1 MKKLLFVLIAA
12 LVTSFA
18 ANAQASLV
26 QENDY
31 ESFTSV
37 NISDDFSVKLVNSPK
52 YSVKTVSDERIAPYV
67 SCYVKNGALY
77 VSLDRKSFTQ
87 ELKKQLKVKGTAAP
101 TLEVEIYC
109 PTISALELSGNAHLK
124 LADVINAQNFTLVLT
139 DKAKVNKI
147 NFEGE
152 TAEIN
157 LSKGSYASIEA
168 TTAKT
173 LYVTTEN
180 SSQAIVKHF
189 GNAISLVASGAS
201 TQNVES
207 EAVNMNADFS
217 GGSTIEVKGST
228 TMLQAK
234 GSGTSRLTAE
244 ETVADN
250 ASVTQTG
257 SSKCHVNVTGNLLV
271 NLSGGAMLT
280 FKDKPVIEVER
291 ILNST
296 LIKHDDPRRK

>member
-1 MKKLLFVLIAA
+1 MKKLLFTLVAA
-12 LVTSFA
+12 IFTSLA

-31 ESFTSV
+31 ESFSSV
-37 NISDDFSVKLVNSPK
+37 NVSDDFSVKLINSPK

-67 SCYVKNGALY
+67 VCYVKNGVLY
-77 VSLDRKSFTQ
+77 VSLDRKSFSQ
-87 ELKKQLKVKGTAAP
+87 ELKKQMRVKGTAAP
-101 TLEVEIYC
+101 ILEAEIYC
-109 PTISALELSGNAHLK
+109 PTIKSLEMSGNANLK
-124 LADVINAQNFTLVLT
+124 LADVINAPNFTLILT

-147 NFEGE
+147 NIEGE

-157 LSKGSYASIEA
+157 LSKGAYASIEA
-168 TTAKT
+168 TTVKT

-180 SSQAIVKHF
+180 TSQAIVKHF
-189 GNAISLVASGAS
+189 GNAISLVSSGAS

-207 EAVNMNADFS
+207 EVVNMNADFS

-228 TMLQAK
+228 TMLQAN

-244 ETVADN
+244 ETVADS

>member
-31 ESFTSV
+31 ESFSSV
-37 NISDDFSVKLVNSPK
+37 NVSDDFSVKLINSPK

-67 SCYVKNGALY
+67 VCYVKNGVLY
-77 VSLDRKSFTQ
+77 VSLDRKSFSQ
-87 ELKKQLKVKGTAAP
+87 ELKKQMRVKGTAAP
-101 TLEVEIYC
+101 ILEAEIYC
-109 PTISALELSGNAHLK
+109 PTIKSLEMSGNANLK
-124 LADVINAQNFTLVLT
+124 LADVINAPNFTLILT

-157 LSKGSYASIEA
+157 LSKGAYASIEA
-168 TTAKT
+168 TTVKT

-180 SSQAIVKHF
+180 TSQAIVKHF
-189 GNAISLVASGAS
+189 GNAISLVSSGAS

-207 EAVNMNADFS
+207 EVVNMNADFS

-244 ETVADN
+244 ETVADS

>member
-1 MKKLLFVLIAA
+1 MKKLLFTLVAA
-12 LVTSFA
+12 IFTSLA

-31 ESFTSV
+31 ESFSSV
-37 NISDDFSVKLVNSPK
+37 NVSDDFSVKLINSPK

-67 SCYVKNGALY
+67 VCYVKNGVLY
-77 VSLDRKSFTQ
+77 VSLDRKSFSQ
-87 ELKKQLKVKGTAAP
+87 ELKKQMRVEGTAAP
-101 TLEVEIYC
+101 ILEAEIYC
-109 PTISALELSGNAHLK
+109 PTIKSLEMSGNANLK
-124 LADVINAQNFTLVLT
+124 LADVINAPNFTLILT

-157 LSKGSYASIEA
+157 LSKGAYASIEA
-168 TTAKT
+168 TTVKT

-180 SSQAIVKHF
+180 TSQAIVKHF
-189 GNAISLVASGAS
+189 GNAISLVSSGAS

-207 EAVNMNADFS
+207 EVVNMNADFS

-228 TMLQAK
+228 TMLQAN

-244 ETVADN
+244 ETVADS

>member
-1 MKKLLFVLIAA
+1 MKKFIFAILAVAMTAI
-12 LVTSFA
+12 A

-31 ESFTSV
+31 ESFSSV
-37 NISDDFSVKLVNSPK
+37 NVSDDFSVKLINSTK
-52 YSVKTVSDERIAPYV
+52 FSIKTVADERVSPYV
-67 SCYVKNGALY
+67 VCYVKNGTLY
-77 VSLDRKSFTQ
+77 VSLDRKSFSQ
-87 ELKKQLKVKGTAAP
+87 DVKKQLKVKGASAP
-101 TLEVEIYC
+101 VLEAEIYC
-109 PTISALELSGNAHLK
+109 PTLKSLEMSGNSQLK
-124 LADVINAQNFTLVLT
+124 LADLIAAPNFTLVLK

-147 NFEGE
+147 IFEGE

-157 LSKGSYASIEA
+157 LSKNSYASIEA

-180 SSQAIVKHF
+180 ASQAIVKHF
-189 GNAISLVASGAS
+189 GNAINLISSGTS
-201 TQNVES
+201 TQSVES
-207 EAVNMNADFS
+207 EVVNMNADFS
-217 GGSTIEVKGST
+217 GGSTIEVKGSSA
-228 TMLQAK
+228 MLQAK

-244 ETVADN
+244 GVVADS

-280 FKDKPVIEVER
+280 FMDKPTIEVER
-291 ILNST
+291 IVNST

>member
-1 MKKLLFVLIAA
+1 MKKLLFTLVAA
-12 LVTSFA
+12 IFTSLA

-31 ESFTSV
+31 ESFSSV
-37 NISDDFSVKLVNSPK
+37 NVSDDFSVKLINSPK

-67 SCYVKNGALY
+67 VCYVKNGVLY
-77 VSLDRKSFTQ
+77 VSLDRKSFSQ
-87 ELKKQLKVKGTAAP
+87 ELKKQMRVKGTAAP
-101 TLEVEIYC
+101 ILEAEIYC
-109 PTISALELSGNAHLK
+109 PTIKSLEMSGNANLK
-124 LADVINAQNFTLVLT
+124 LADVINAPNFTLILT

-157 LSKGSYASIEA
+157 LSKGAYASIEA
-168 TTAKT
+168 TTVKT

-180 SSQAIVKHF
+180 TSQAIVKHF
-189 GNAISLVASGAS
+189 GNAISLVSSGAS

-207 EAVNMNADFS
+207 EVVNMNADFS

-244 ETVADN
+244 ETVADS

>member
-1 MKKLLFVLIAA
+1 MKKLLFTLVAA
-12 LVTSFA
+12 IFTSLA

-31 ESFTSV
+31 ESFSSV
-37 NISDDFSVKLVNSPK
+37 NVSDDFSVKLINSPK

-67 SCYVKNGALY
+67 VCYVKNGVLY
-77 VSLDRKSFTQ
+77 VSLDRKSFSQ
-87 ELKKQLKVKGTAAP
+87 ELKKQMRVKGTAAP
-101 TLEVEIYC
+101 ILEAEIYC
-109 PTISALELSGNAHLK
+109 PTIKSLEMSGNANLK
-124 LADVINAQNFTLVLT
+124 LADVINAPNFTLILT

-157 LSKGSYASIEA
+157 LSKGAYASIEA
-168 TTAKT
+168 TTVKT

-180 SSQAIVKHF
+180 TSQAIVKHF
-189 GNAISLVASGAS
+189 GNAISLVSSGAS

-207 EAVNMNADFS
+207 EVVNMNADFS

-228 TMLQAK
+228 TMLQAN

-244 ETVADN
+244 ETVADS

>member
-1 MKKLLFVLIAA
+1 MKKLLFTLVAA
-12 LVTSFA
+12 IFTSLA

-31 ESFTSV
+31 ESFSSV
-37 NISDDFSVKLVNSPK
+37 NVSDDFSVKLINSPK

-67 SCYVKNGALY
+67 VCYVKNGVLY
-77 VSLDRKSFTQ
+77 VSLDRKSFSQ
-87 ELKKQLKVKGTAAP
+87 ELKKQMRVKGTAAP
-101 TLEVEIYC
+101 ILEAEIYC
-109 PTISALELSGNAHLK
+109 PTIKSLEMSGNANLK
-124 LADVINAQNFTLVLT
+124 LADVINAPNFTLILT

-157 LSKGSYASIEA
+157 LSKGAYASIEA
-168 TTAKT
+168 TTVKT

-180 SSQAIVKHF
+180 TSQAIVKHF
-189 GNAISLVASGAS
+189 GNAISLVSSGAS

-207 EAVNMNADFS
+207 EVVNMNADFS

-244 ETVADN
+244 ETVADS

-296 LIKHDDPRRK
+296 LIKHDDPSRK